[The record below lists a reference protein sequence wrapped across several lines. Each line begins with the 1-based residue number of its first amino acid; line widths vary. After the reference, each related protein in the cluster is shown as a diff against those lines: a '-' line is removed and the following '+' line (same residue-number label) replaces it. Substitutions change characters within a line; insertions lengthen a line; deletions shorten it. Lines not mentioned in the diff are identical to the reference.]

1 MVYAF
6 NFNTKSTS
14 QPNSQNETA
23 TSETITPSSK
33 IQEILFE
40 ELLGKYKGNIDDKEI
55 TITIFLEG
63 TSKKYTYSENKNSR
77 LSDNFC
83 GKSLVGIF
91 KMYFLFC
98 SSLYRRSDLNKI
110 SIFTCFSAYFN
121 LVRPSVQTKLKL
133 GVTKNKIITKIVR

>member
-1 MVYAF
+1 MALTVISNTTPIITLLAIDKFDLLPQLFKKIYVPYGVY
-6 NFNTKSTS
+6 
-14 QPNSQNETA
+14 
-23 TSETITPSSK
+23 
-33 IQEILFE
+33 QEIE
-40 ELLGKYKGNIDDKEI
+40 DGKHKR
-55 TITIFLEG
+55 FW
-63 TSKKYTYSENKNSR
+63 

-121 LVRPSVQTKLKL
+121 LVI
-133 GVTKNKIITKIVR
+133 G